1 MLDKYIHTHTRALF
15 TQTHTRTSYS
25 GRIQITNTNTR
36 GEVHI
41 ITNTQSR
48 GRENE
53 KPIEDVLL
61 CMLQTKK
68 SYKLGVQEIMQ
79 VIAGRRRVQFN
90 HFFTSQPL
98 EFSLAQWYFCEK
110 KRILNSLFSCLS
122 FLNKSTHPL
131 LTTSQ
136 LLPLVAA
143 LSSTLLY

>member
-1 MLDKYIHTHTRALF
+1 MYTFYLYVLVERREALVVLFISVLPFVYIRLHTHKQKHTKKRRKFYVCQDAEYRNLI
-15 TQTHTRTSYS
+15 TVECQTNTYTHTSIVHTNTHTRTSYS

-68 SYKLGVQEIMQ
+68 SYKQEC
-79 VIAGRRRVQFN
+79 R
-90 HFFTSQPL
+90 
-98 EFSLAQWYFCEK
+98 K
-110 KRILNSLFSCLS
+110 LFR
-122 FLNKSTHPL
+122 
-131 LTTSQ
+131 
-136 LLPLVAA
+136 
-143 LSSTLLY
+143 